1 MLNTLLELSNMKP
14 TVKTSLWVSA
24 IIVAAVVIDQAIK
37 LYIRTHYALGESY
50 QVTSWFYLCFVE
62 NDGMAFGI
70 EWFNKIFLT
79 LFRIAAV
86 GVIGWYIHK
95 LILSLSAV
103 GDLSAKRSFSDSGL
117 TAKRSYLVWVALV
130 MAGAIGNI
138 VDCVCYGKLFGY
150 AGWFYGK
157 VVDMFYFP
165 LITNSAGECIFFRP
179 VFNFA
184 DSCITV
190 AVIVIILFYR
200 KELNQ
205 TLEKK

>member
-1 MLNTLLELSNMKP
+1 MKP

-24 IIVAAVVIDQAIK
+24 IIVAAVVIDQVIK

-95 LILSLSAV
+95 LIRSYSEAV
-103 GDLSAKRSFSDSGL
+103 LQQSGL

-138 VDCVCYGKLFGY
+138 IDCVCYGKLFGY

>member
-1 MLNTLLELSNMKP
+1 MKP
-14 TVKTSLWVSA
+14 TTKTSLWVSA
-24 IIVAAVVIDQAIK
+24 IIVAAVAIDQAIK
-37 LYIRTHYALGESY
+37 LYIRTHYALGESHPI
-50 QVTSWFYLCFVE
+50 TPWFYLCFVE

-103 GDLSAKRSFSDSGL
+103 GDLSAQRSYRRS
-117 TAKRSYLVWVALV
+117 RSYLVWVALV

-157 VVDMFYFP
+157 VVDMLYFP
-165 LITNSAGECIFFRP
+165 LITNRAGECIFFRP

-205 TLEKK
+205 SLEKK

>member
-1 MLNTLLELSNMKP
+1 MKP
-14 TVKTSLWVSA
+14 TTKTSLWVSA
-24 IIVAAVVIDQAIK
+24 IIVAAVAIDQVIK
-37 LYIRTHYALGESY
+37 LYIRTHFALGESY
-50 QVTSWFYLCFVE
+50 QVTPWFYLCFVE

-70 EWFNKIFLT
+70 EWFSKFALT

-86 GVIGWYIHK
+86 GVLGWYIHK
-95 LILSLSAV
+95 IILSLTAE
-103 GDLSAKRSFSDSGL
+103 GDPTAQRSYRRS
-117 TAKRSYLVWVALV
+117 RSYLVWVALV
-130 MAGAIGNI
+130 TAGAIGNI
-138 VDCVCYGKLFGY
+138 IDCVCYGKLFGY

-165 LITNSAGECIFFRP
+165 LITNRAGECIFFRP

-205 TLEKK
+205 SLEKK

>member
-1 MLNTLLELSNMKP
+1 MKP

-24 IIVAAVVIDQAIK
+24 IIVAAVVIDQVIK

-50 QVTSWFYLCFVE
+50 QITSWFYLCFVE

-95 LILSLSAV
+95 LIRSYSEAV
-103 GDLSAKRSFSDSGL
+103 LQQSGL

-138 VDCVCYGKLFGY
+138 IDCVCYGKLFGY

>member
-50 QVTSWFYLCFVE
+50 QVTPWFYLCFVE

-95 LILSLSAV
+95 LIRSYSEAV
-103 GDLSAKRSFSDSGL
+103 LQQSGL
-117 TAKRSYLVWVALV
+117 SAKRSYLVWVALV

>member
-1 MLNTLLELSNMKP
+1 MKP
-14 TVKTSLWVSA
+14 TTKTSLWVSA
-24 IIVAAVVIDQAIK
+24 IIVAAVAIDQVIK
-37 LYIRTHYALGESY
+37 LYIRTHFALGESY
-50 QVTSWFYLCFVE
+50 QVTPWFYLCFVE

-70 EWFNKIFLT
+70 EWFSKFALT

-86 GVIGWYIHK
+86 GVLGWYIHK
-95 LILSLSAV
+95 IILSLSAE
-103 GDLSAKRSFSDSGL
+103 GDLTAQRSYRRS
-117 TAKRSYLVWVALV
+117 RSYLVWVALV
-130 MAGAIGNI
+130 TAGAIGNI
-138 VDCVCYGKLFGY
+138 IDCVCYGKLFGY

-165 LITNSAGECIFFRP
+165 LITNRAGECIFFRP

-205 TLEKK
+205 SLEKK